1 MVSVFLL
8 LIMLVP
14 ENVYAIQET
23 VTELVEEKEAEVMEA
38 QAYKEEEKNSENE
51 IILGD
56 ANGDEQINI
65 SDLLVVLRHIS
76 ATTNNKH
83 PDWILKDNKLKAA
96 DINKDGKV
104 NSIDMLVILRYISA
118 KSNPEIAKKHSDWLI
133 IDKTNEEEEKK
144 EIEVSS
150 VKLNKTEITIEKNKT
165 EKLTATVEPENAVK
179 KEIEWTTSNEK
190 IATVENGTITGVGE
204 GTAVITAKTS
214 NGTEAICKVTV
225 KEEEKEPEPTPEPD
239 KEPTTEKAV
248 TKVSINSTEVTL
260 DLSSNPTKTLTA
272 KVEPNDATDKTVT
285 WTSNNTKVAEVNSKT
300 GEIKG
305 KKNGTAEITAR
316 TSNGIT
322 ATSKVKVTTKMQ
334 KIDLTANQ
342 TVIDMSTTKTIRVNK
357 KVTPVTSENQ
367 NVTWVSSNTKVA
379 TVDKNGIITA
389 VGNGPATITAIAQDG
404 SKAEGKITIQ
414 VKTTPT
420 KISLNKS
427 KSTIEA
433 GKKLTLKATTTPAIS
448 KLSTDSNQITWSSN
462 NTKVAT
468 VNKNG
473 VVTGGKKEGK
483 ATITAKTANG
493 KIAVCKVTVA
503 ATTVKLDRTILMI
516 DNTHYNIADLEAKL
530 SSTALYKGSN
540 VTWTIDNT
548 NVVKFKKGSK
558 KYKTVKGATAQIV
571 GLKYGEATITATLPN
586 KKTATCKLKVI
597 TSSAEKSNGDRY
609 INFQHGGNYFPF
621 YLRKGDWGKKYVE
634 AYVNNAEKIVK
645 KYPKTFAEN
654 QKRDVWC
661 YKQKSLKF
669 NVDAKAK
676 TIKSYTGNHY
686 GNINPSTISDFQEIH
701 MIKKKGEL
709 SPNDYI
715 LLFTSKNQWAYV
727 LHKNAKTGNWERVA
741 RRESAAGYY
750 RDQFEGYLCTLK
762 LGDYVGMTYMNY
774 NRGASSAQNAVHK
787 DFYGAPKGQPA
798 SHGCIR
804 LAYENEEIFYKVFVE
819 AGVGTRLI
827 LF

>member
-1 MVSVFLL
+1 MISIFLL
-8 LIMLVP
+8 LIMIVP

-38 QAYKEEEKNSENE
+38 QAYKEEEKNSEKE

-473 VVTGGKKEGK
+473 VVTGGKKEGT

-503 ATTVKLDRTILMI
+503 ATTVKLDRTVLML
-516 DNTHYNIADLEAKL
+516 DKDHYKTAYLKATL
-530 SSTALYKGSN
+530 SSTAIYKAKNITWKTSDASVVAFTKNGKNVSSTTGAN
-540 VTWTIDNT
+540 VTIL
-548 NVVKFKKGSK
+548 GR
-558 KYKTVKGATAQIV
+558 
-571 GLKYGEATITATLPN
+571 KYGTAKITVTLPN
-586 KKTATCKLKVI
+586 KKTATCKLRVI
-597 TSSAEKSNGDRY
+597 SAATDPSSGGEKHGNGYIVKTEWTRAEVESYINNAAMLVKKNPNSYPEGAKKNIYYYYGGTKADYWGAQHFTYPKGYNEHIYTKAKGDFDLNGCVMFFSTKNQRAYLLTKNSKGIYEIKTSEKSSSGVN
-609 INFQHGGNYFPF
+609 HYFSEF
-621 YLRKGDWGKKYVE
+621 E
-634 AYVNNAEKIVK
+634 AYLGGITTSNVTSGWNHKI
-645 KYPKTFAEN
+645 YN
-654 QKRDVWC
+654 YGSRDSIGW
-661 YKQKSLKF
+661 K
-669 NVDAKAK
+669 
-676 TIKSYTGNHY
+676 
-686 GNINPSTISDFQEIH
+686 
-701 MIKKKGEL
+701 
-709 SPNDYI
+709 
-715 LLFTSKNQWAYV
+715 
-727 LHKNAKTGNWERVA
+727 
-741 RRESAAGYY
+741 
-750 RDQFEGYLCTLK
+750 
-762 LGDYVGMTYMNY
+762 
-774 NRGASSAQNAVHK
+774 NAVH
-787 DFYGAPKGQPA
+787 FGGRPGYPT
-798 SHGCIR
+798 SHGCIHISFEFQKH
-804 LAYENEEIFYKVFVE
+804 LIKCGKYS
-819 AGVGTRLI
+819 GVLTRFI
-827 LF
+827 NY